1 MARKLLYL
9 FYLKKQGGIKMEK
22 INLNLIPVQIE
33 KGIITTK
40 EAVNIISQFVSL
52 NYPVFGLQKYDE
64 DFRSDIV
71 LNILEKGVSIMEGY
85 DNKRGDFFTYL
96 FYQIKSLVH
105 ARARSTAKRKLE
117 STITMPEKINLIEEK
132 EFKYESIDY
141 NTFETKYLGIPK
153 VPYAYKKEITA
164 EDLRKTFENV
174 HGDKKLLVV
183 AIKSAYY
190 ITDSQI
196 KKICDFY
203 KIDEN
208 DFFQAIQYCRNG
220 LMIKAEKKLKLQER
234 RNSAYLHHKNLETQ
248 IHSIEEK
255 LEEKDNFIKEEFKSR
270 DKRYCKY
277 WKTLNRQL
285 EAGLLSLRPTN
296 KTVASLLGICERQ
309 VAYYINCI
317 KNQKSSENKEASG
330 N

>member
-1 MARKLLYL
+1 
-9 FYLKKQGGIKMEK
+9 MEK
-22 INLNLIPVQIE
+22 VNLNLIPIQIE

-71 LNILEKGVSIMEGY
+71 LDILEKGESFMEGY
-85 DNKRGDFFTYL
+85 DKTRGDFFTYL
-96 FYQIKSLVH
+96 FYQIKSFVH
-105 ARARSTAKRKLE
+105 ARARLSAKKNLA
-117 STITMPEKINLIEEK
+117 STIAMPEKIEQIEEK
-132 EFKYESIDY
+132 EFIYKSIDY
-141 NTFETKYLGIPK
+141 NTFEQKYLGIPK
-153 VPYAYKKEITA
+153 VPYAYKQEITA

-174 HGDKKLLVV
+174 RGDKKLLVV

-190 ITDSQI
+190 ITDIQI

-208 DFFQAIQYCRNG
+208 EFFKAIQYCRNG

-234 RNSAYLHHKNLETQ
+234 RDSAYFHHKNLETQ
-248 IHSIEEK
+248 IRSIEEK

-270 DKRYCKY
+270 DERYCKY
-277 WKTLNRQL
+277 WETLNRQL

-309 VAYYINCI
+309 VAYYINCL
-317 KNQKSSENKEASG
+317 KNQTLSENKEASG